1 MIDVAFDV
9 AGGSVAPGYA
19 PALLAA
25 IVDALPWFAAT
36 PQAGVHPLRGSGA
49 AYGELLLA
57 RRAKLV
63 LRVPSARATECG
75 ALEGRSL
82 DVGERVLQVGRAEA
96 RVLRPSATLHAQ
108 RVTSATPDGSGFEAE
123 VAAALAA
130 IGVASP
136 FISGRAAS
144 GAGGHPHDPR
154 LCAVGARARRR
165 GLVAPAGE
173 RHRCRSGAG
182 LGHLRPGQDDHD
194 GGLKRKRKGAAM
206 GYVVEGQELETDAE
220 GYLWK
225 RTCATRLPGD
235 RRGRGHRA
243 HRRALG
249 GHPLPARRVP
259 GRRAYAELPQ
269 HAEGH
274 PGENPGIDSKSL
286 YDLFPMGPAKQGAK
300 VAGLPQP
307 YGKGGY

>member
-1 MIDVAFDV
+1 MQAEGAVQAEAMIDVAFDV

-82 DVGERVLQVGRAEA
+82 AVGERVLEVGRAEA

-136 FISGRAAS
+136 FISGGPRREQAGTRTIHGYALSVHELAAEASLRLQAS
-144 GAGGHPHDPR
+144 GI
-154 LCAVGARARRR
+154 GA
-165 GLVAPAGE
+165 
-173 RHRCRSGAG
+173 
-182 LGHLRPGQDDHD
+182 D
-194 GGLKRKRKGAAM
+194 
-206 GYVVEGQELETDAE
+206 
-220 GYLWK
+220 
-225 RTCATRLPGD
+225 
-235 RRGRGHRA
+235 
-243 HRRALG
+243 RALG
-249 GHPLPARRVP
+249 W
-259 GRRAYAELPQ
+259 
-269 HAEGH
+269 
-274 PGENPGIDSKSL
+274 GI
-286 YDLFPMGPAKQGAK
+286 FVPAKTITT
-300 VAGLPQP
+300 AG
-307 YGKGGY
+307 